1 MTSPAPEST
10 ENGADPMLPALRS
23 APGWPVLIAVIV
35 VFGVG
40 LLWLWQ
46 QVRDRDP
53 GAAERAGQ
61 SQQLNTLTQRV
72 EELAKIPTFADP
84 AKVEQL
90 AVATADLAK
99 RTSENAAGV
108 AAIGEQVAVRV
119 TTVDAR
125 LSSQADKQKALDEL
139 QASSTAALSKRLD
152 SADQGIASI
161 GNDVGAVRQQL
172 AETGQKLAALTG
184 VQAQDVAAIKDRLT
198 ALDGQVEGLGQ
209 RVGKIESWVKRAQ
222 PARVAEQLVALA
234 ELRRLIDAGGA
245 FTGPLKRVQAS
256 VTEAATLTTDSG
268 WPTYAAKGIPTA
280 AALSQ
285 SLAAIQRNHRQSST
299 IDTGSEWVD
308 GAFNS
313 LLKGVR
319 IDKKP
324 VLGVDPIADGLR
336 AAQQA
341 LAAGDLAAA
350 DAAVAPIAEQV
361 PPVVEWRKALSA
373 RRDATAAIAAW
384 DQSVLAGISEASQ

>member
-1 MTSPAPEST
+1 MTSPAPAST
-10 ENGADPMLPALRS
+10 ESAADLTPTATRN
-23 APGWPVLIAVIV
+23 APGWPILIAVVV

-53 GAAERAGQ
+53 GAADRAGQ
-61 SQQLNTLTQRV
+61 SERLNALAQRV
-72 EELAKIPTFADP
+72 EALAKIPTFADP
-84 AKVEQL
+84 AKVDQL
-90 AVATADLAK
+90 AITTAELAK
-99 RTSENAAGV
+99 RASENSAGV

-125 LSSQADKQKALDEL
+125 LSSQADKQKALDER
-139 QASSTAALSKRLD
+139 QASSTSALSKRLD
-152 SADQGIASI
+152 GADRGISSL
-161 GNDVGAVRQQL
+161 GKDVGDLRQQL
-172 AETGQKLAALTG
+172 GETGQKLAALTAG
-184 VQAQDVAAIKDRLT
+184 QARDVAAVNDRLT
-198 ALDGQVEGLGQ
+198 ALDGQIQSLGQ
-209 RVGKIESWVKRAQ
+209 RLGKIENWVKRAQ

-256 VTEAATLTTDSG
+256 VAEAAKLTTDSG

-299 IDTGSEWVD
+299 VDTGSEWVD